1 MSFDFDQ
8 IVENHFNERRDVF
21 GFESIAQLIEEVMQE
36 CGDGIKLLGEGN
48 VPTSES
54 FDWSMIP
61 EIPISELGWSQQ
73 ETRDEGPVA
82 GPQRK
87 VLEDYLNNIV
97 EEGTLQQKLAS
108 LGDFMQHG
116 DETISGTAE
125 TPGKKIS
132 AIVSYLV
139 FYKTLTRVITNFNAS
154 SAGFSFESFLA
165 VLLGG
170 AQIPTGTDTIAD
182 FTTTGA
188 EGGKEYI
195 SLKLYSEK
203 GVEVGG
209 SFADL
214 VDDLTSSEKEFKMK
228 YLVVLK
234 SLRGKGLD
242 QEGTLTFYE
251 FTFDLN
257 NIAAALLKTGPE
269 SQSCIIL
276 PLVVDK
282 SAPSGYRLAL
292 PKSGQEVPGRTKVS
306 ATDIN
311 NLYMELAT
319 AALTPAE
326 EIIPNLAATVLG
338 DPNFQ
343 VQDDGKLVFGAS
355 PSPVAMDAALL
366 DLYQQGAESDHPL
379 NTAERRE
386 GDKQKTTLS
395 RRIARALVGAYLQA
409 IQQLKKDPEAARK
422 AQVAELVPA
431 LESGDVVT
439 SVEWY
444 NSLPKTQQGMAL
456 RMKALRVSNGYLN
469 NLHFKL
475 GKSLSTGDKE
485 VADMP
490 VTGVGQIQIG
500 AKWILP
506 MIERFRD
513 ELNDEVYSIFT
524 SLKLLSS
531 SLNEYFATG
540 LKDGD
545 KAGEAIAAADNIEQ
559 KTVKSVEKFGTEEK

>member
-1 MSFDFDQ
+1 MTNDFDQ
-8 IVENHFNERRDVF
+8 IVENHFKERRDIF
-21 GFESIAQLIEEVMQE
+21 GFDSIVQLIEEVMQGWG
-36 CGDGIKLLGEGN
+36 GDIKFLGEAKT
-48 VPTSES
+48 PTSES
-54 FDWSMIP
+54 FDWTMIP

-87 VLEDYLNNIV
+87 VLQDYLDNIV
-97 EEGTLQQKLAS
+97 AKGTLEDKLIS
-108 LGDFMQHG
+108 LSNFMQHG
-116 DETISGTAE
+116 DEKISGTDQS
-125 TPGKKIS
+125 PGAKIS
-132 AIVSYLV
+132 AIISYLV

-170 AQIPTGTDTIAD
+170 AQIPTGMDTIAD
-182 FTTTGA
+182 FTTGGD
-188 EGGKEYI
+188 EGDKEYI

-214 VDDLTSSEKEFKMK
+214 VDDLTSSEKKYKMK

-234 SLRGKGLD
+234 SLSGKGLD

-257 NIAAALLKTGPE
+257 NIASALEKTGPE

-276 PLVVDK
+276 PLVADK

-319 AALTPAE
+319 AALAPAE

-338 DPNFQ
+338 DPDFQ
-343 VQDDGKLVFGAS
+343 VQDDGKLVFGTS
-355 PSPVAMDAALL
+355 PTFEAVETALL
-366 DLYQQGAESDHPL
+366 DLYQQDVESDHPL

-386 GDKQKTTLS
+386 GEPRKWTLR
-395 RRIARALVGAYLQA
+395 RRIAKSLVGAYFQALQR
-409 IQQLKKDPEAARK
+409 LKKDPEAARK

-431 LESGDVVT
+431 LESGDVET
-439 SVEWY
+439 SVAWY
-444 NSLPKTQQGMAL
+444 NSLKRDKRGLAL

-524 SLKLLSS
+524 SLKLLST

-545 KAGEAIAAADNIEQ
+545 KAEEAIAAADNIEQ
-559 KTVKSVEKFGTEEK
+559 KTVKSVEKFGPEEK

>member
-8 IVENHFNERRDVF
+8 IVENHFKEKRDIF
-21 GFESIAQLIEEVMQE
+21 GFESIVQLIEEVLQE
-36 CGDGIKLLGEGN
+36 RGGNIKFLGEGN
-48 VPTSES
+48 TPPSES

-108 LGDFMQHG
+108 LSDFMQHG
-116 DETISGTAE
+116 DETISGADQTSGAR
-125 TPGKKIS
+125 IS
-132 AIVSYLV
+132 AIISYLV

-170 AQIPTGTDTIAD
+170 AQIPTGMDTIAD
-182 FTTTGA
+182 FTTGGA
-188 EGGKEYI
+188 EGTKEYI

-203 GVEVGG
+203 GVEVAG

-214 VDDLTSSEKEFKMK
+214 VDDLTNPEKKYKMK

-234 SLRGKGLD
+234 SLSGRGLD

-257 NIAAALLKTGPE
+257 NIANALQKTG
-269 SQSCIIL
+269 STDSHSSIIL
-276 PLVVDK
+276 PLVADK

-292 PKSGQEVPGRTKVS
+292 PKSGEEVPGRTKVS
-306 ATDIN
+306 ATDMN
-311 NLYMELAT
+311 NLYMELAS
-319 AALTPAE
+319 AALAPLE
-326 EIIPNLAATVLG
+326 EIIPNLVATVLG

-343 VQDDGKLVFGAS
+343 VQENGKLVYETIA
-355 PSPVAMDAALL
+355 AIEAALL
-366 DLYQQGAESDHPL
+366 DLYKQDADSDHPL
-379 NTAERRE
+379 NTEERRE
-386 GDKQKTTLS
+386 GEPQKSTLR
-395 RRIARALVGAYLQA
+395 RRIARTLSAAYGQVV
-409 IQQLKKDPEAARK
+409 QQLKKDPESVRK

-431 LESGDVVT
+431 LESGDVAT
-439 SVEWY
+439 SVAWY

-469 NLHFKL
+469 NLKFSL
-475 GKSLSTGDKE
+475 GKSLATGDKE
-485 VADMP
+485 VAEMP
-490 VTGVGQIQIG
+490 VTGVGAIQIG

-524 SLKLLSS
+524 SLKLLST

-545 KAGEAIAAADNIEQ
+545 KAGEAITAADNIEK